1 MIHQGEYDMDL
12 SIETHDDIAVVIL
25 HTEELNAGNAKW
37 FKSEITPVFDKYTR
51 VILDMNEI
59 RFVDSSGC
67 GTILSCFRQLHSID
81 GDLKLAGVQKPV
93 QTLFELVRLHRI
105 IEIYSDKASAI
116 QSFSR

>member
-1 MIHQGEYDMDL
+1 MDL
-12 SIETHDDIAVVIL
+12 TIENHGDIAVVVL

-37 FKSEITPVFDKYTR
+37 FKTQITPVLEKHSC
-51 VILDMNEI
+51 VILDLNEV

-67 GTILSCFRQLHSID
+67 GIILSCFRQLHSNN
-81 GDLKLAGVQKPV
+81 GDLKMTGVQKPV

-105 IEIYSDKASAI
+105 IEIFPDKASAI